1 MPFIRK
7 ALMPVL
13 AVLLVLAAP
22 TQAGAQ
28 KLPAGMS
35 RLSSVEGVE
44 EYALS
49 NGLQILLIKDDS
61 KPSTTVNLTYRVG
74 SKNENYGETGM
85 AHLLEHLL
93 FKGTPGMPGV
103 WSELTKR
110 GLRFNASTSQDRT
123 NYFASLSYNEENL
136 RWYLSWH
143 ADAMVNS
150 FIARK
155 DLDTEMTVVR
165 NEMEMGENNAW
176 GILLERVMATA
187 YEWHNYGKNTIGA
200 RADVEGVDI
209 RHLQDFYHTYYRP
222 DNATLIVSGKFDP
235 VKVRQW
241 IATYFGK
248 IKKPAKPLP
257 PQYTL
262 DPAQDGER
270 SVTVRRVGGSAILVA
285 AYHIPAGGSPDHAA
299 ASVLATV
306 LGDTPSGRLH
316 TRIVEKHLAAEAFA
330 FPWGLQ
336 DPAVAL
342 MGLQLAPGQDVDKA
356 REAMLATIE
365 SLAAEPV
372 TQEELER
379 ARLKYLK
386 RWELNFTNPEQVGV
400 ALSESIAQG
409 DWRLFFL
416 HRDQVRQ
423 LTLQEVNRVAASYLL
438 RDNRTLG
445 TYIPTEKPVR
455 APAPARADVAPLVQG
470 YKGEAVATQA
480 EVFDAT
486 PDNIERRT
494 QSSALANGMKLSLLT
509 KGARGQVVSA
519 RLTLQLGD
527 EKSLF
532 GLEDVA
538 NATAAMLNKGTATMT
553 RQQIQDK
560 FDRLSAQVEF
570 FGGATSA
577 GASIKTTRENLPE
590 VVALVGEVLRT
601 ASFPA
606 DALEEYKRQVLASI
620 DEQRTEPES
629 VVQTELARYGNPY
642 PKGDVRY
649 AYSFDET
656 MENTRALTVEK
667 LREFHARFYGAQ
679 SAQGALVGDFDGA
692 KASQALASALGDWKS
707 QASVT
712 RVPNPLVPV
721 APKRLVFKTP
731 DKQNAFMQVEQA
743 FAVSDNDADY
753 VPLMLGNY
761 LLGQGG
767 TSRLWMRI
775 REKGGLSY
783 DVRSGIDWN
792 HHEANSAWK
801 ATAIFAPLNR
811 DKVETA
817 FKEEV
822 ARALKDGFDA
832 KELSEAKQ
840 SLLSLR
846 RLSRAQDA
854 NLAGAL
860 ATNLYLNRTFAISQK
875 VDEQIAA
882 LTLEQV
888 NAALR
893 KHLKPESFV
902 YGFGGDFKD

>member
-1 MPFIRK
+1 MPLVRK
-7 ALMPVL
+7 VLAPALTALMLFATPNL
-13 AVLLVLAAP
+13 A
-22 TQAGAQ
+22 TAQ
-28 KLPAGMS
+28 KLPPGMS

-44 EYALS
+44 EYALT

-103 WSELTKR
+103 WAELTKR

-187 YEWHNYGKNTIGA
+187 YEWHNYGKSIIGA

-241 IATYFGK
+241 IASYFGK

-285 AYHIPAGGSPDHAA
+285 LYHIPAGGSSDYAA

-356 REAMLATIE
+356 RDAMLGTIE
-365 SLAAEPV
+365 SLVTEPV
-372 TQEELER
+372 TPEELER

-423 LTLQEVNRVAASYLL
+423 LKLEDVNRVAASYLL

-445 TYIPTEKPVR
+445 TYIPSDKPVR
-455 APAPARADVAPLVQG
+455 APAPVRVAVSPLVQG
-470 YKGEAVATQA
+470 YKGEAVAAQA

-486 PDNIERRT
+486 PANIDRRT
-494 QSSALANGMKLSLLT
+494 QSSALPNGMKLSLLT
-509 KGARGQVVSA
+509 KGARGQVVGG
-519 RLTLQLGD
+519 RLSLQLGD
-527 EKSLF
+527 DKSLF

-538 NATAAMLNKGTATMT
+538 NATAAMLNKGTHTMS

-560 FDRLSAQVEF
+560 FDQLHAQVEF

-577 GASIKTTRENLPE
+577 GANIKTTRENLPD
-590 VVALVGEVLRT
+590 VVALVGDVLRN
-601 ASFPA
+601 ASFPE
-606 DALEEYKRQVLASI
+606 DALEEYKRQLLTSI
-620 DEQRTEPES
+620 DEQRNEPDS
-629 VVQTELARYGNPY
+629 VVQSEMARYGNPY

-656 MENTRALTVEK
+656 VENTKALTVAM
-667 LREFHARFYGAQ
+667 LRDFHARFYGAQ
-679 SAQGALVGDFDGA
+679 YAQGALVGDFDGA
-692 KASQALASALGDWKS
+692 KANQALASALGDWKA
-707 QASVT
+707 QATFT
-712 RVPNPLVPV
+712 RVPNPLVV
-721 APKRLVFKTP
+721 LSPKRMVFKTP

-743 FAVSDNDADY
+743 LAVSDNDADY
-753 VPLMLGNY
+753 VPLMVGNFM
-761 LLGQGG
+761 LGQGG
-767 TSRLWMRI
+767 SSRLWVRI

-783 DVRSGIDWN
+783 DVGSGIDWN

-801 ATAIFAPLNR
+801 ATAIFAPQNR

-817 FKEEV
+817 LKEEV

-840 SLLSLR
+840 SLLNFR
-846 RLSRAQDA
+846 RLSRAQDP

-860 ATNLYLNRTFAISQK
+860 ASNLYLNRTFAITQK

-893 KHLKPESFV
+893 KHLKPEQFV

>member
-1 MPFIRK
+1 MLFLRK
-7 ALMPVL
+7 ALIPL
-13 AVLLVLAAP
+13 LAAVLVFAAP
-22 TQAGAQ
+22 TVATAQ
-28 KLPAGMS
+28 KLPPGMS

-44 EYALS
+44 EYALA
-49 NGLQILLIKDDS
+49 NGLQVLLIRDDS
-61 KPSTTVNLTYRVG
+61 KPSTTVNVTYRVG

-85 AHLLEHLL
+85 AHLLEHLM
-93 FKGTPGMPGV
+93 FKGTPGTPGV
-103 WSELTKR
+103 WAEFTKR
-110 GLRFNASTSQDRT
+110 GLRANGSTTQDRT
-123 NYFASLSYNEENL
+123 NYFANLSFNEENL
-136 RWYLSWH
+136 RWYLSWQ

-165 NEMEMGENNAW
+165 NEMEMGENNASN
-176 GILLERVMATA
+176 ILFERVMATA
-187 YEWHNYGKNTIGA
+187 YQWHNYGKNTIGA
-200 RADVEGVDI
+200 RADVEGVNI
-209 RHLQDFYHTYYRP
+209 EHLQNFYHTYYRP

-241 IATYFGK
+241 IASYFGK
-248 IKKPAKPLP
+248 LKKPAKPLP
-257 PQYTL
+257 RQYTL

-270 SVTVRRVGGSAILVA
+270 SVTVRRVGGSAMLYA
-285 AYHIPAGGSPDHAA
+285 LYHVPAGANPDYAA
-299 ASVLATV
+299 VSVLNLV

-330 FPWGLQ
+330 YSQGLQ
-336 DPAVAL
+336 DPGFTL
-342 MGLQLAPGQDVDKA
+342 LGLQLAPGQDLDPA
-356 REAMLATIE
+356 REAMLSTVE
-365 SLAAEPV
+365 SLATEPV

-423 LTLQEVNRVAASYLL
+423 LKLADVNRVAASYLA
-438 RDNRTLG
+438 RANRTLG

-455 APAPARADVAPLVQG
+455 APAPERVDVAPLVKG
-470 YKGEAVATQA
+470 YKGEAVAAQA
-480 EVFDAT
+480 EVFNAT
-486 PDNIERRT
+486 PANIDQRT
-494 QSSALANGMKLSLLT
+494 QSSILANGMKLSLLA
-509 KGARGQVVSA
+509 KGARGQVVSGTV
-519 RLTLQLGD
+519 TLQLGD

-538 NATAAMLNKGTATMT
+538 NATAAMLNKGTTTMT

-560 FDRLSAQVEF
+560 FDQLSAQVVF

-577 GASIKTTRENLPE
+577 GANFKTTRENLPA

-601 ASFPA
+601 ATFPP

-620 DEQRTEPES
+620 DEQRKEPES
-629 VVQTELARYGNPY
+629 VVETEMARYGNPY

-649 AYSFDET
+649 ASSFDET
-656 MENTRALTVEK
+656 VENTKALTVEK
-667 LREFHARFYGAQ
+667 LRAFHAKFYGAQ
-679 SAQGALVGDFDGA
+679 FAQGSLVGDFEGA
-692 KASQALASALGDWKS
+692 KASQALASALGDWS
-707 QASVT
+707 AAAPFT
-712 RVPNPLVPV
+712 RVPNPLVAV
-721 APKRLVFKTP
+721 APKRMLFQTP

-743 FAVSDNDADY
+743 VALSDNDADY
-753 VPLMLGNY
+753 VPLLVGNY

-767 TSRLWMRI
+767 NSRLWVRI

-783 DVRSGIDWN
+783 DVRASIAWN

-811 DKVETA
+811 DKVATA

-822 ARALKDGFDA
+822 ARALKDGFDL
-832 KELSEAKQ
+832 KELNEAKQ
-840 SLLSLR
+840 SLLNFR
-846 RLSRAQDA
+846 RLSRAQDQ
-854 NLAGAL
+854 NLASTL
-860 ATNLYLNRTFAISQK
+860 ASNLYLNRTFALAQK
-875 VDEQIAA
+875 VDDQIAGV
-882 LTLEQV
+882 TPEQV

-893 KHLKPESFV
+893 KHLKPEQFV
-902 YGFGGDFKD
+902 YGFAGDFKN